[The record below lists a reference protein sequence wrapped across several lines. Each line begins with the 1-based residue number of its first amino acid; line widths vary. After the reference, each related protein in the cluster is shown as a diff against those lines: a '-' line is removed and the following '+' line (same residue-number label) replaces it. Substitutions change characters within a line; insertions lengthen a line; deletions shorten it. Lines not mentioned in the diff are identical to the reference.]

1 MRTSEFL
8 EDLIEY
14 CFLEKPVSG
23 VDTIEAVQTNLKL
36 NFEINHLQKDNWEII
51 TSRNF
56 EMLVCYSSRMKKLK
70 KHDPL

>member
-14 CFLEKPVSG
+14 CFLEKLVSG

-36 NFEINHLQKDNWEII
+36 NFELNHLQKDNWEII
-51 TSRNF
+51 SSRNF